1 MKETIITVKKEFV
14 NKYKKG
20 YPLILE
26 EALEITKDLKEEGQ
40 IITLVDEKKVF
51 LGKGYYGSK
60 IRVVAGF

>member
-26 EALEITKDLKEEGQ
+26 EALENTKALKEEGQ
-40 IITLVDEKKVF
+40 IITLIDEKKLF
-51 LGKGYYGSK
+51 
-60 IRVVAGF
+60 